1 MKGIKILYL
10 VRHAKSSWEYDLPD
24 FKRPLKQRG
33 HNDAILISNHLKSVI
48 LKPDLILSSGA
59 ERAKITAQI
68 FIKNLEFETVNFE
81 IDNDIYDFSG
91 ASLLNVLKSC
101 DNSIDKLLI
110 FGHNYALTNIANS
123 LGSIAIDNI
132 TTSGFVEIHFDENRW
147 KNIKKG
153 ETKKILFP
161 KDLK

>member
-1 MKGIKILYL
+1 MKSVKILYL
-10 VRHAKSSWEYDLPD
+10 VRHAKSSWEHDLPD

-33 HNDAILISNHLKSVI
+33 FNDAKMISSHLKSLI
-48 LKPDLILSSGA
+48 SMPDIILSSGA
-59 ERAKITAQI
+59 ERAMATAQI
-68 FIKNLEFETVNFE
+68 FIKNLGFETVNLR
-81 IDNDIYDFSG
+81 IDNAIYDFSG
-91 ASLLNVLKSC
+91 ESLLNVLKSC
-101 DNSIDKLLI
+101 DDSIDKLLI

-123 LGSIAIDNI
+123 LGDVSIANI
-132 TTSGFVEIHFDENRW
+132 TTSGFVEIHFEENSW